1 MTGPAA
7 VTGTAATTA
16 VMAATAVT
24 AAGSAD
30 PALRA
35 VELAF
40 VLLLGGCAA
49 GALALLGAW
58 SRKGGGAGTAGDGRR
73 RRWLV

>member
-1 MTGPAA
+1 M
-7 VTGTAATTA
+7 TAATTA
-16 VMAATAVT
+16 TVVT
-24 AAGSAD
+24 AAALAG
-30 PALRA
+30 PAVRA

-58 SRKGGGAGTAGDGRR
+58 SRNER
-73 RRWLV
+73 